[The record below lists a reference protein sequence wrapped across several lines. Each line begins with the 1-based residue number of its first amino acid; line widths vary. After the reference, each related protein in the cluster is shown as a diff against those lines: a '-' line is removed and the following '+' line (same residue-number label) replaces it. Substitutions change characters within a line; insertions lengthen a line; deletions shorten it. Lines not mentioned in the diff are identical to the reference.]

1 MGKKVKK
8 RIDQGNMDRKRI
20 VKIILGVIV
29 LIVLGWLLYKAF
41 LLYFAYRIT
50 VKDLIDYQ
58 GTITSDKSGTCDVS
72 FDGFTMCIPEG
83 FSNEEVSEDTVV
95 YADSERRFVMGS
107 RSLEDLDA
115 NISDLDNNIDVDQFM
130 KKYHFSTMT
139 DVLHYYE
146 NHQNE
151 KPHLFSK
158 SSDIRDYYIIWNLVN
173 LYLPEG
179 NLYYIEGDLD
189 GYLVQQKNNYYF
201 YLYHNQNYQYHVS
214 FGNSDLSD
222 YYFTKDNVISILSS
236 LEYED

>member
-50 VKDLIDYQ
+50 EKDLIDYQ
-58 GTITSDKSGTCDVS
+58 GTITIDKSGTCDVS

-179 NLYYIEGDLD
+179 SLYYIEGDLD

>member
-1 MGKKVKK
+1 MAKKV
-8 RIDQGNMDRKRI
+8 IGQGDMNRKRI
-20 VKIILGVIV
+20 VKIILGVIILV
-29 LIVLGWLLYKAF
+29 VLGFLLYKAF

-50 VKDLIDYQ
+50 GEDMIDYQ
-58 GTITSDKSGTCDVS
+58 GTITVDKSGTCDVS

-83 FSNEEVSEDTVV
+83 FVNEKTSEDTVV

-107 RSLEDLDA
+107 RSVEDLDA

-158 SSDIRDYYIIWNLVN
+158 FSDIRDYYIIWNLVN
-173 LYLPEG
+173 LY
-179 NLYYIEGDLD
+179 Y
-189 GYLVQQKNNYYF
+189 
-201 YLYHNQNYQYHVS
+201 
-214 FGNSDLSD
+214 
-222 YYFTKDNVISILSS
+222 
-236 LEYED
+236 

>member
-1 MGKKVKK
+1 
-8 RIDQGNMDRKRI
+8 
-20 VKIILGVIV
+20 
-29 LIVLGWLLYKAF
+29 
-41 LLYFAYRIT
+41 
-50 VKDLIDYQ
+50 
-58 GTITSDKSGTCDVS
+58 CDVS

-139 DVLHYYE
+139 DVLHYYV
-146 NHQNE
+146 NHQYE
-151 KPHLFSK
+151 HSYLFSK
-158 SSDIRDYYIIWNLVN
+158 SSYISDYYIIWNLVN

-189 GYLVQQKNNYYF
+189 GYLVRQKNNYYF

-222 YYFTKDNVISILSS
+222 YYFTKDNV
-236 LEYED
+236 

>member
-50 VKDLIDYQ
+50 EKDLIDYQ
-58 GTITSDKSGTCDVS
+58 GTITIDKSGTCDVS

>member
-1 MGKKVKK
+1 MAKKV
-8 RIDQGNMDRKRI
+8 IGQGDMNRKRI
-20 VKIILGVIV
+20 VKIILGVIILV
-29 LIVLGWLLYKAF
+29 VLGFLLYKAF

-50 VKDLIDYQ
+50 DEDIIDYQ
-58 GTITSDKSGTCDVS
+58 GTITVDKSDTCDVA

-83 FSNEEVSEDTVV
+83 FSNEKTSEDTVV

-107 RSLEDLDA
+107 RSLEDLDK
-115 NISDLDNNIDVDQFM
+115 NIFDLDNNIDVEQFM

-158 SSDIRDYYIIWNLVN
+158 FSDIRDYYIIWNLVN
-173 LYLPEG
+173 VYLPEG
-179 NLYYIEGDLD
+179 DLYFIEGDYD

-222 YYFTKDNVISILSS
+222 NYFTKDNVISILSS
-236 LEYED
+236 LKYED

>member
-1 MGKKVKK
+1 MAKKV
-8 RIDQGNMDRKRI
+8 IGQGDMNRKRI
-20 VKIILGVIV
+20 VKIILGVIILV
-29 LIVLGWLLYKAF
+29 VIGWLLYKAF

-50 VKDLIDYQ
+50 DEDIIDYQ
-58 GTITSDKSGTCDVS
+58 GTITVDKSSTCDVA
-72 FDGFTMCIPEG
+72 FDGFTMCIPEE

-95 YADSERRFVMGS
+95 YTDNERRFVMGS
-107 RSLEDLDA
+107 RSVEDLDA

-158 SSDIRDYYIIWNLVN
+158 FSDIRDYYIIWNLVN
-173 LYLPEG
+173 VYLPEG
-179 NLYYIEGDLD
+179 DYD

-201 YLYHNQNYQYHVS
+201 YLYYNQNYQYHVS

-222 YYFTKDNVISILSS
+222 NYFTNDNVISILSS

>member
-50 VKDLIDYQ
+50 EKDLIDYQ
-58 GTITSDKSGTCDVS
+58 GTITVDKSGTCDVS